1 MEKRSESLVTTDEL
15 DKSMGNHENIVQY
28 GMKITVITLFPDMVM
43 PFFTQSIVKKAQEKG
58 LVEVNVIN
66 LRDFAIDERGT
77 VDDRPYG
84 GGPGMVLRPEPVVA
98 AIESVRAASKDGKR
112 AKVLLTSARGTVFDQ
127 EKAKEFAME
136 DEIVLVAGHY
146 EGVDARVLEHI
157 DEEISIGEFVLT
169 GGELAAGVIAD
180 AVVRLLPGVLKKEEA
195 IKDESFE
202 EVSVTE
208 LAAAVG
214 QDDLLDELAIKG
226 QVTVKLLEYP
236 QYTRPDVFEGKAVP
250 EELKSGDPK
259 KIRRWQ
265 LQQAFLYT
273 KKQNPQFF
281 S

>member
-1 MEKRSESLVTTDEL
+1 MGWEVEKRPESLVATDEL
-15 DKSMGNHENIVQY
+15 DKSAGNHEDIVQY

-43 PFFTQSIVKKAQEKG
+43 PFFAQSIVKKAQEKG
-58 LVEVNVIN
+58 LVEVNVVN

-98 AIESVRAASKDGKR
+98 AIKSVAGKPR
-112 AKVLLTSARGTVFDQ
+112 VLLTSARGSVFDQ
-127 EKAKEFAME
+127 EKAKRLALEE
-136 DEIVLVAGHY
+136 EIVIVAGHY
-146 EGVDARVLEHI
+146 EGIDARVLEHI
-157 DEEISIGEFVLT
+157 DEEISIGEYVLT

-180 AVVRLLPGVLKKEEA
+180 AVVRLLPGVLKKEDA
-195 IKDESFE
+195 TKDESFE
-202 EVSVTE
+202 EVSVAE

-214 QDDLLDELAIKG
+214 NDNLLDELAAKG
-226 QVTVKLLEYP
+226 QKTVKLLEYP
-236 QYTRPDVFEGKAVP
+236 QFTRPDVFEGKAVP

-259 KIRRWQ
+259 RIRRWQ
-265 LQQAFLYT
+265 LQQAFHFT